1 MKQIF
6 YGPTGYGKSHLILHN
21 IQNLNKKIFII
32 TTNGT
37 GEKEFST
44 VNVYSIPITNIP
56 VKLTKPLTF
65 DIQYPPKL
73 AQMAQTGVYCFDYG
87 TEPPCNPAGAIEAS
101 VTWMEENGI
110 TEDPDNLI
118 LFINIYHQLKDIEMI
133 RRIEK
138 WMADVII
145 EHTVSERDID
155 FELCA
160 VRRSGKWFEVPVLSK
175 THHINNPPEEQIITE
190 TTNIRP
196 LRILFGEHV
205 MKNKYDEDAV
215 KDFAKKYNIPLDSLN
230 TAIRKGIFNE
240 IVFNIAVELFQPDEK
255 ELEYWKRNY
264 YMKNP

>member
-6 YGPTGYGKSHLILHN
+6 YGPTGYGKSHLILRN
-21 IQNLNKKIFII
+21 IHNLNKKIFII

-37 GEKEFST
+37 GEKEFSY
-44 VNVYSIPITNIP
+44 VKLYPPITNIP

-65 DIQYPPKL
+65 DIQYPPAL
-73 AQMAQTGVYCFDYG
+73 VQMARTGIYCFDYG
-87 TEPPCNPAGAIEAS
+87 TEPPCNPAGAIEATM
-101 VTWMEENGI
+101 TWMEKDGI

-118 LFINIYHQLKDIEMI
+118 LFISIYHQLKDIEVI

-155 FELCA
+155 FELRA
-160 VRRSGKWFEVPVLSK
+160 VRKSGKWFEVPVLSK
-175 THHINNPPEEQIITE
+175 QYITDLPEEQIITE

-196 LRILFGEHV
+196 LRILFGEYV

-215 KDFAKKYNIPLDSLN
+215 KHFAKKYNLPLDSLN
-230 TAIRKGIFNE
+230 MAITNGIFDEN
-240 IVFNIAVELFQPDEK
+240 VFNVAVEIFHPDEK
-255 ELEYWKRNY
+255 ELEYWKKNHYRRN
-264 YMKNP
+264 P